1 MKDACNWA
9 DMQSSYSKVCQFFS
23 LQMVHIKHKG
33 VIFQIS
39 ELGSL
44 LCHPHNKSKTFSGNT
59 HWTPNILNIKLHNS
73 QATLQ
78 WIKRLST
85 IFHYNQERTQVGA
98 QGGLS
103 PPGSIFFLVIIYF
116 IFVVGPPFQNLRP
129 FSPQST

>member
-73 QATLQ
+73 RATLQ

-85 IFHYNQERTQVGA
+85 IFPLQPRTDPS
-98 QGGLS
+98 GGPRGPK
-103 PPGSIFFLVIIYF
+103 PPWVHIFFSYYIFYF
-116 IFVVGPPFQNLRP
+116 CSWAPLPKP
-129 FSPQST
+129 